1 MKNLLLTTIAA
12 MVLVGCV
19 PMKLQKTKA
28 IPIQQ
33 AEPPTVEAP
42 DILIHEAA
50 MQRNLEVVKQH
61 IAAGA
66 DVNAKG
72 KEGVYGD
79 GATPVWH
86 AASGGKN
93 EMVELLIAKGADI
106 NLSAKW
112 MGTTSLHEAALS
124 GHKKVVE
131 LLIAAGADVNAKV
144 SKSDEKSYTR
154 HLKDGQTPLDSANW
168 IFEFEHSPEEIA
180 RKKAIADLLRT
191 HGGKTAEELK
201 AEGK

>member
-1 MKNLLLTTIAA
+1 MRQLLITIAA
-12 MVLVGCV
+12 VVLVGCGES
-19 PMKLQKTKA
+19 
-28 IPIQQ
+28 QQ
-33 AEPPTVEAP
+33 SATAPEAKEEPPTAEAIYHSLFQAAVTG
-42 DILIHEAA
+42 DIEEASKA
-50 MQRNLEVVKQH
+50 IV
-61 IAAGA
+61 AGA

-79 GATPVWH
+79 GTTPLWH
-86 AASGGKN
+86 AASGGEN

-180 RKKAIADLLRT
+180 RKKAIAELLRK
-191 HGGKTAEELK
+191 HGAKTGEELK